1 MPSSLRLYPDQPI
14 LLIHVCGVSH
24 IHSLSSPSIV
34 ATRAIVVTWWT
45 LLVGPRSGR
54 SNNGSVWWVYSSK
67 GSTRRT
73 GARAGRRSASTS
85 ANQACGSTSFIFAD
99 KAELSHPAIAASPSR
114 QNVACC
120 RMPPTQSSTIAKS
133 TRSLRARRRSLAP
146 INGACRRAGSSA
158 AAHCIRC
165 VGLPAT
171 IGPSA
176 NYLYPRSVAAL

>member
-67 GSTRRT
+67 RSTRRT
-73 GARAGRRSASTS
+73 GARTGRRSAGTS

-99 KAELSHPAIAASPSR
+99 VRLNCHIRP
-114 QNVACC
+114 
-120 RMPPTQSSTIAKS
+120 
-133 TRSLRARRRSLAP
+133 LRRRHRDRTWLVA
-146 INGACRRAGSSA
+146 ACRRHNLQLSRNRPGRSEHADARSRLSTVHADEPGPAPPLTAYA
-158 AAHCIRC
+158 ASDC
-165 VGLPAT
+165 
-171 IGPSA
+171 
-176 NYLYPRSVAAL
+176 PRP